1 MKTFKGFLH
10 LKPRAFVLDTFM
22 TYNETSSTWERKLKR
37 LLLPLF
43 LLLFSV
49 FAQAENDLLPAD
61 EAFSFKAKVVNDEIL
76 LTWDIAKGYYLY
88 KEKIKI
94 SSDFSTQLGT
104 AKFPKAKVKNDEFF
118 GRIGVYR
125 NSAVVAVP
133 VLEGDAK
140 SILLNA
146 TFQGCADL
154 GVCYPP
160 ITKSV
165 ALDISNIHGP
175 SLVDN
180 ALNILSKAK
189 TKVGSVVEK
198 VITVSDE
205 PLPADEA
212 FAFSVIAI
220 DANTL
225 MASWNI
231 HPEYYLYHDKFFI
244 ETKGAEIGEVVF
256 PKGKEKDDPLF
267 GKVQIHKGQLNVEI
281 PLENIQSTPITFVAK
296 YQGCWLG
303 GICYPP
309 MEKVTDVIL
318 PVQGENTNTP
328 PIQSVQDIAN
338 ISSTPATVL
347 NKTKN
352 VELNETDKITN
363 ILKQGDVLWTLGWFF
378 VIGLGLSLTPCVFPM
393 IPILSGI
400 IVGQKGVTTRKALIM
415 SIVFVLAMSVTYTI
429 AGVLAGLFGENLQI
443 LFQTPWVLIVFS
455 LVFVALAFSM
465 FGYYEIQLPA
475 RLQNKIANISNK
487 QEGGHLIGVAIMGF
501 LSALIVGPCVAPP
514 LAGALI
520 YIGQT
525 GDAVL
530 GGLSLFVMSLGMGAP
545 LLAIGAGASKLPKA
559 GGWMDNV
566 KYVFGILMLAV
577 AIWLLDRITSPIV
590 SLALWATL
598 FSFSPIAMGVLN
610 SLTNTPTPW
619 QRIFKAIGLLV
630 LAYGILLWGL
640 VARGGGDM
648 LAPLAGYGNG
658 AQVEQVHVKFEKIK
672 SNKDLDQALLRAKAN
687 NQIVM
692 LDFYADWCIS
702 CKELERF
709 VFSNANVVNKMQNV
723 IALQA
728 DVTAND
734 ATDKALMTRRFNI
747 IGPPAI
753 LFFKNG
759 IENRPQRIV
768 GEINAQGFLEHLK
781 KSQ

>member
-1 MKTFKGFLH
+1 MKRF
-10 LKPRAFVLDTFM
+10 
-22 TYNETSSTWERKLKR
+22 
-37 LLLPLF
+37 LLPL
-43 LLLFSV
+43 LLLFST
-49 FAQAENDLLPAD
+49 FSHAQNDLLPAD
-61 EAFSFKAKVVNDEIL
+61 EAFSFKAKVVNNEIL
-76 LTWDIAKGYYLY
+76 LNWDIAQGYYLY

-94 SSDFSTQLGT
+94 ASDFSTQLGV
-104 AKFPKAKVKNDEFF
+104 AKFPKAKIKNDEFF
-118 GRIGVYR
+118 GKIGVYR
-125 NSAVVAVP
+125 NNVVVAIP
-133 VLEGDAK
+133 IIEGDAR
-140 SILLNA
+140 SVQLNVA
-146 TFQGCADL
+146 FQGCADL

-165 ALDISNIHGP
+165 VLDISGIHAP
-175 SLVDN
+175 SLVDD
-180 ALNILSKAK
+180 ALNVFSKAK
-189 TKVGSVVEK
+189 TGVQSVIDKVTP
-198 VITVSDE
+198 ISDD
-205 PLPADEA
+205 PLPGDEA
-212 FAFSVIAI
+212 FAFSVVAA
-220 DANTL
+220 DASTL
-225 MASWNI
+225 VATWQI
-231 HPEYYLYHDKFFI
+231 HPEYYLYNDKFFLDI
-244 ETKGAEIGEVVF
+244 RGAEFGDIAF
-256 PKGKEKDDPLF
+256 PKGKVKEDPLY
-267 GKVQIHKGQLNVEI
+267 GTVQVQKGELIVEI
-281 PLENIQSTPITFVAK
+281 PLKNIQAQQVTFIAK
-296 YQGCWLG
+296 FQGCWLG

-309 MEKVTDVIL
+309 ME
-318 PVQGENTNTP
+318 NTTTITL
-328 PIQSVQDIAN
+328 PIQGVKTTTASAESSN
-338 ISSTPATVL
+338 IPGIPSAAEPAPTIVLDKTV
-347 NKTKN
+347 NID
-352 VELNETDKITN
+352 LNETDKIAALLQQDSALL
-363 ILKQGDVLWTLGWFF
+363 ILASFF
-378 VIGLGLSLTPCVFPM
+378 GFGLLLSLTPCVFPM

-415 SIVFVLAMSVTYTI
+415 SIVFVLAMSVTYSI
-429 AGVLAGLFGENLQI
+429 AGVLAGYFGENLQA
-443 LFQTPWVLIVFS
+443 LFQTPWILVLFS

-475 RLQNKIANISNK
+475 VLQNKIANISNK

-545 LLAIGAGASKLPKA
+545 LLAVGAGVSKLPKA

-577 AIWLLDRITSPIV
+577 AIWLLDRITSQVV

-598 FSFSPIAMGVLN
+598 FSFSPIAMGALN

-619 QRIFKAIGLLV
+619 QRIFKGVGLLV

-648 LAPLAGYGNG
+648 LAPLSGYGASS
-658 AQVEQVHVKFEKIK
+658 AQVERAHVKFERIK
-672 SNKDLDQALLRAKAN
+672 SNADLNQILAKAKKN
-687 NQIVM
+687 SQIVM

-709 VFSNANVVNKMQNV
+709 VFSNTKVVDAMKNH

-734 ATDKALMTRRFNI
+734 ATDKALMARFNI

-753 LFFKNG
+753 LFFNNG
-759 IENRPQRIV
+759 SEKR
-768 GEINAQGFLEHLK
+768 A
-781 KSQ
+781 

>member
-1 MKTFKGFLH
+1 
-10 LKPRAFVLDTFM
+10 
-22 TYNETSSTWERKLKR
+22 
-37 LLLPLF
+37 
-43 LLLFSV
+43 
-49 FAQAENDLLPAD
+49 
-61 EAFSFKAKVVNDEIL
+61 
-76 LTWDIAKGYYLY
+76 
-88 KEKIKI
+88 
-94 SSDFSTQLGT
+94 
-104 AKFPKAKVKNDEFF
+104 
-118 GRIGVYR
+118 
-125 NSAVVAVP
+125 
-133 VLEGDAK
+133 
-140 SILLNA
+140 
-146 TFQGCADL
+146 
-154 GVCYPP
+154 
-160 ITKSV
+160 
-165 ALDISNIHGP
+165 
-175 SLVDN
+175 
-180 ALNILSKAK
+180 
-189 TKVGSVVEK
+189 
-198 VITVSDE
+198 
-205 PLPADEA
+205 
-212 FAFSVIAI
+212 
-220 DANTL
+220 
-225 MASWNI
+225 
-231 HPEYYLYHDKFFI
+231 
-244 ETKGAEIGEVVF
+244 
-256 PKGKEKDDPLF
+256 
-267 GKVQIHKGQLNVEI
+267 
-281 PLENIQSTPITFVAK
+281 
-296 YQGCWLG
+296 
-303 GICYPP
+303 
-309 MEKVTDVIL
+309 VTDVIL

-734 ATDKALMTRRFNI
+734 ATDKALMTRFNI

>member
-1 MKTFKGFLH
+1 
-10 LKPRAFVLDTFM
+10 M
-22 TYNETSSTWERKLKR
+22 TYNKLSNTWERLVKR
-37 LLLPLF
+37 FLLSLLLLS
-43 LLLFSV
+43 FSA

-61 EAFSFKAKVVNDEIL
+61 EAFAFKAKVVNDEVL
-76 LTWDIAKGYYLY
+76 LTWDIAQGYYLY

-94 SSDFSTQLGT
+94 SSDFSTQLGI
-104 AKFPKAKVKNDEFF
+104 AKFPKAKIKNDEFF
-118 GRIGVYR
+118 GKIGVYR
-125 NSAVVAVP
+125 NNAVVAIP
-133 VLEGDAK
+133 VLEGDAR
-140 SILLNA
+140 SILL
-146 TFQGCADL
+146 TVTYQGCADL

-165 ALDISNIHGP
+165 ALDISSIHKP
-175 SLVDN
+175 SIVDS
-180 ALNILSKAK
+180 ALDILSKAK
-189 TKVGSVVEK
+189 IGMQSVVDK
-198 VITVSDE
+198 VSPISDE

-212 FAFSVIAI
+212 FAFSIEAI

-225 MASWNI
+225 MATWQI
-231 HPEYYLYHDKFFI
+231 HPEYYLYNDKFFFDI
-244 ETKGAEIGEVVF
+244 KGAEFGDIVF

-281 PLENIQSTPITFVAK
+281 PLKNIQSQQITFIAK

-309 MEKVTDVIL
+309 LEKTTNIVL
-318 PVQGENTNTP
+318 PIQGAEATVVEPVAVVVNNTP
-328 PIQSVQDIAN
+328 TNPPTI
-338 ISSTPATVL
+338 
-347 NKTKN
+347 
-352 VELNETDKITN
+352 ELNETDKIAALLQQDN
-363 ILKQGDVLWTLGWFF
+363 ILLVLASFF
-378 VIGLGLSLTPCVFPM
+378 GFGLLLSLTPCVFPM

-400 IVGQKGVTTRKALIM
+400 IVGQKGEVTTRKALIM
-415 SIVFVLAMSVTYTI
+415 SIVFVLAMSVTYSI
-429 AGVLAGLFGENLQI
+429 AGVLAGYFGENLQV
-443 LFQTPWVLIVFS
+443 LFQTPWILVVFALI
-455 LVFVALAFSM
+455 FVALAFSM

-475 RLQNKIANISNK
+475 SIQGKIAKISNK

-545 LLAIGAGASKLPKA
+545 LLAIGAGVSKLPKA
-559 GGWMDNV
+559 GSWMDNV

-577 AIWLLDRITSPIV
+577 AIWLLDRIISPVV

-648 LAPLAGYGNG
+648 LAPLSGYG
-658 AQVEQVHVKFEKIK
+658 ASTQSEQVHVKFEKIK
-672 SNKDLDQALLRAKAN
+672 SNADLDRILLRAKAN

-709 VFSNANVVNKMQNV
+709 VFSNIKVVNAMKNH

-734 ATDKALMTRRFNI
+734 ATDKALMARFNI

-753 LFFKNG
+753 LFFNNG
-759 IENRPQRIV
+759 VEKRAQRIV
-768 GEINAQGFLEHLK
+768 GEINAQGYLEHFNK
-781 KSQ
+781 AK

>member
-1 MKTFKGFLH
+1 
-10 LKPRAFVLDTFM
+10 M
-22 TYNETSSTWERKLKR
+22 TYNKLSNTWERLVKR
-37 LLLPLF
+37 FLLSLLLLS
-43 LLLFSV
+43 FSA

-61 EAFSFKAKVVNDEIL
+61 EAFAFKAKVVNDEVL
-76 LTWDIAKGYYLY
+76 LTWDIAQGYYLY

-94 SSDFSTQLGT
+94 SSDFSTQLGI
-104 AKFPKAKVKNDEFF
+104 AKFPKAKIKNDEFF
-118 GRIGVYR
+118 GKIGVYR
-125 NSAVVAVP
+125 NNAVVAIP
-133 VLEGDAK
+133 VLEGDAR
-140 SILLNA
+140 SILL
-146 TFQGCADL
+146 TVTYQGCADL

-165 ALDISNIHGP
+165 ALDISSIHKP
-175 SLVDN
+175 SIVDS
-180 ALNILSKAK
+180 ALDIFSKAK
-189 TKVGSVVEK
+189 IGVQSVVDK
-198 VITVSDE
+198 VSPISDE

-212 FAFSVIAI
+212 FAFSIEAI

-225 MASWNI
+225 MATWQI
-231 HPEYYLYHDKFFI
+231 HPEYYLYNDKFFFDI
-244 ETKGAEIGEVVF
+244 KGAEFGDIVF

-281 PLENIQSTPITFVAK
+281 PLKNIQSQQITFIAK

-309 MEKVTDVIL
+309 LEKTTNIVL
-318 PVQGENTNTP
+318 PIQGAEATVVEPVAVVVNNTP
-328 PIQSVQDIAN
+328 TNPPTI
-338 ISSTPATVL
+338 
-347 NKTKN
+347 
-352 VELNETDKITN
+352 ELNETDKIAALLQQDN
-363 ILKQGDVLWTLGWFF
+363 ILLVLASFF
-378 VIGLGLSLTPCVFPM
+378 GFGLLLSLTPCVFPM

-400 IVGQKGVTTRKALIM
+400 IVGQKGEVTTRKALIM
-415 SIVFVLAMSVTYTI
+415 SIVFVLAMSVTYSI
-429 AGVLAGLFGENLQI
+429 AGVLAGYFGENLQV
-443 LFQTPWVLIVFS
+443 LFQTPWILVVFALI
-455 LVFVALAFSM
+455 FVALAFSM

-475 RLQNKIANISNK
+475 SIQGKIAKISNK
-487 QEGGHLIGVAIMGF
+487 QEGGHLVGVAIMGF

-545 LLAIGAGASKLPKA
+545 LLAIGAGVSKLPKA
-559 GGWMDNV
+559 GSWMDNV

-577 AIWLLDRITSPIV
+577 AIWLLDRIISPVV

-648 LAPLAGYGNG
+648 LAPLSGYGTS
-658 AQVEQVHVKFEKIK
+658 AQSEQVHVRFEKIK
-672 SNKDLDQALLRAKAN
+672 SNSDLDRILLKAKTN

-709 VFSNANVVNKMQNV
+709 VFSNIKVVNAMKNH

-734 ATDKALMTRRFNI
+734 ATDKALMARFNI

-753 LFFKNG
+753 LFFNNG
-759 IENRPQRIV
+759 VEKRAQRIV
-768 GEINAQGFLEHLK
+768 GEINAQGYLEHFNK
-781 KSQ
+781 AK

>member
-1 MKTFKGFLH
+1 VT
-10 LKPRAFVLDTFM
+10 
-22 TYNETSSTWERKLKR
+22 
-37 LLLPLF
+37 
-43 LLLFSV
+43 
-49 FAQAENDLLPAD
+49 
-61 EAFSFKAKVVNDEIL
+61 
-76 LTWDIAKGYYLY
+76 
-88 KEKIKI
+88 
-94 SSDFSTQLGT
+94 
-104 AKFPKAKVKNDEFF
+104 
-118 GRIGVYR
+118 
-125 NSAVVAVP
+125 
-133 VLEGDAK
+133 
-140 SILLNA
+140 
-146 TFQGCADL
+146 
-154 GVCYPP
+154 P
-160 ITKSV
+160 I
-165 ALDISNIHGP
+165 
-175 SLVDN
+175 
-180 ALNILSKAK
+180 
-189 TKVGSVVEK
+189 
-198 VITVSDE
+198 SDE

-212 FAFSVIAI
+212 FAFSVVAI
-220 DANTL
+220 DTNTL
-225 MASWNI
+225 MTTWQI

-244 ETKGAEIGEVVF
+244 DVIGAEIGDVAF

-281 PLENIQSTPITFVAK
+281 PLKNIQSQQITFVAK

-309 MEKVTDVIL
+309 LEKTTTIVL
-318 PVQGENTNTP
+318 PIEGAETTIVKPAAVVVNSAPSNTPTNTP
-328 PIQSVQDIAN
+328 TI
-338 ISSTPATVL
+338 
-347 NKTKN
+347 
-352 VELNETDKITN
+352 ELNETDKIAALLQQDN
-363 ILKQGDVLWTLGWFF
+363 IFWVLASFF
-378 VIGLGLSLTPCVFPM
+378 GFGLLLSLTPCVFPM

-400 IVGQKGVTTRKALIM
+400 IVGHKGEVTTRKALVM
-415 SIVFVLAMSVTYTI
+415 SIVFVLAMSVTYSI
-429 AGVLAGLFGENLQI
+429 AGVLAGYFGENLQV
-443 LFQTPWVLIVFS
+443 LFQTPWILVVFALI
-455 LVFVALAFSM
+455 FVALAFSM
-465 FGYYEIQLPA
+465 FGYYEIQLPTG
-475 RLQNKIANISNK
+475 LQNKIAKISNK

-525 GDAVL
+525 GDAML

-545 LLAIGAGASKLPKA
+545 LLAIGAGVSKLPKA
-559 GGWMDNV
+559 GGWMDNI

-577 AIWLLDRITSPIV
+577 AIWLLDRIISPVV

-648 LAPLAGYGNG
+648 LAPLSGYG
-658 AQVEQVHVKFEKIK
+658 ASTQSEQVHVKFEKIK
-672 SNKDLDQALLRAKAN
+672 SNADLDRILLRAKAN

-709 VFSNANVVNKMQNV
+709 VFSNDKVVDTMKNH

-734 ATDKALMTRRFNI
+734 EIDKALMARFNI

-753 LFFKNG
+753 LFFNNG
-759 IENRPQRIV
+759 VEKRSQRIV
-768 GEINAQGFLEHLK
+768 GEINAQGYLEHFNK
-781 KSQ
+781 AQ

>member
-1 MKTFKGFLH
+1 
-10 LKPRAFVLDTFM
+10 M
-22 TYNETSSTWERKLKR
+22 TYNKLSNTWERLVKR
-37 LLLPLF
+37 FLLSLLLLS
-43 LLLFSV
+43 FSA

-61 EAFSFKAKVVNDEIL
+61 EAFAFKAKVVNDEVL
-76 LTWDIAKGYYLY
+76 LTWDIAQGYYLY

-94 SSDFSTQLGT
+94 SSDFSTQLGI
-104 AKFPKAKVKNDEFF
+104 AKFPKAKIKNDEFF
-118 GRIGVYR
+118 GKIGVYR
-125 NSAVVAVP
+125 NNAVVAIP
-133 VLEGDAK
+133 VLEGDAR
-140 SILLNA
+140 SILL
-146 TFQGCADL
+146 TVTYQGCADL

-165 ALDISNIHGP
+165 ALDISSIHKP
-175 SLVDN
+175 SIVDS
-180 ALNILSKAK
+180 ALDIFSKAK
-189 TKVGSVVEK
+189 IGVQSVVDK
-198 VITVSDE
+198 VSPISDE

-212 FAFSVIAI
+212 FAFSIEAI

-225 MASWNI
+225 MATWQI
-231 HPEYYLYHDKFFI
+231 HPEYYLYNDKFFFDI
-244 ETKGAEIGEVVF
+244 KGAEFGDIVF

-281 PLENIQSTPITFVAK
+281 PLKNIQSQQITFIAK

-309 MEKVTDVIL
+309 LEKTTNIVL
-318 PVQGENTNTP
+318 PIQGAEATIVEPVAVVVNNTP
-328 PIQSVQDIAN
+328 TNPPTI
-338 ISSTPATVL
+338 
-347 NKTKN
+347 
-352 VELNETDKITN
+352 ELNETDKIAALLQQDN
-363 ILKQGDVLWTLGWFF
+363 ILLVLASFF
-378 VIGLGLSLTPCVFPM
+378 GFGLLLSLTPCVFPM

-400 IVGQKGVTTRKALIM
+400 IVGQKGEVTTRKALIM
-415 SIVFVLAMSVTYTI
+415 SIVFVLAMSVTYSI
-429 AGVLAGLFGENLQI
+429 AGVLAGYFGENLQV
-443 LFQTPWVLIVFS
+443 LFQTPWILVVFALI
-455 LVFVALAFSM
+455 FVALAFSM

-475 RLQNKIANISNK
+475 SIQGKIAKISNK
-487 QEGGHLIGVAIMGF
+487 QEGGHLVGVAIMGF

-545 LLAIGAGASKLPKA
+545 LLAIGAGVSKLPKA
-559 GGWMDNV
+559 GSWMDNV

-577 AIWLLDRITSPIV
+577 AIWLLDRIISPVV

-648 LAPLAGYGNG
+648 LAPLSGYGTS
-658 AQVEQVHVKFEKIK
+658 AQSEQVHVRFEKIK
-672 SNKDLDQALLRAKAN
+672 SNSDLDRILLKAKTN

-709 VFSNANVVNKMQNV
+709 VFSNIKVVNAMKNH

-734 ATDKALMTRRFNI
+734 ATDKALMARFNI

-753 LFFKNG
+753 LFFNNG
-759 IENRPQRIV
+759 VEKRAQRIV
-768 GEINAQGFLEHLK
+768 GEINAQGYLEHFNK
-781 KSQ
+781 AK

>member
-1 MKTFKGFLH
+1 M
-10 LKPRAFVLDTFM
+10 
-22 TYNETSSTWERKLKR
+22 KR
-37 LLLPLF
+37 LLLSLF
-43 LLLFSV
+43 LLFSA
-49 FAQAENDLLPAD
+49 FTHAENDLLPAD
-61 EAFSFKAKVVNDEIL
+61 EAFTFKARVVNDEIL
-76 LTWDIAKGYYLY
+76 LNWDIAQGYYLY

-104 AKFPKAKVKNDEFF
+104 AKFPKAKIKNDEFF
-118 GRIGVYR
+118 GKIGIYR
-125 NSAVVAVP
+125 NNAVVAIP

-140 SILLNA
+140 SILL
-146 TFQGCADL
+146 TVTYQGCADL

-165 ALDISNIHGP
+165 ALDISSIHKP
-175 SLVDN
+175 SIVDS
-180 ALNILSKAK
+180 ALDIFSKAK
-189 TKVGSVVEK
+189 IGVQSVVDK
-198 VITVSDE
+198 VTPISDE

-212 FAFSVIAI
+212 FAFSIAAT

-225 MASWNI
+225 MATWQI
-231 HPEYYLYHDKFFI
+231 HPEYYLYNDKFFFDI
-244 ETKGAEIGEVVF
+244 KGAEFGDIVF
-256 PKGKEKDDPLF
+256 PKGKTKEDPLY
-267 GKVQIHKGQLNVEI
+267 GTVQVHKGELNVEI
-281 PLENIQSTPITFVAK
+281 PLKNIQAQQATFIVK
-296 YQGCWLG
+296 FQGCWLG

-309 MEKVTDVIL
+309 MEK
-318 PVQGENTNTP
+318 TNTITL
-328 PIQSVQDIAN
+328 PIQGAQNSNNTLEATLAN
-338 ISSTPATVL
+338 TS
-347 NKTKN
+347 NKAVN
-352 VELNETDKITN
+352 VELNETDRIAA
-363 ILKQGDVLWTLGWFF
+363 LLQQDSVLLVLVSFF
-378 VIGLGLSLTPCVFPM
+378 GFGLLLSLTPCVFPM

-400 IVGQKGVTTRKALIM
+400 IVGHKGEVTTRKALIM
-415 SIVFVLAMSVTYTI
+415 SIVFVLAMSVTYSI
-429 AGVLAGLFGENLQI
+429 AGVLAGYFGENLQA
-443 LFQTPWVLIVFS
+443 LFQTPWILVVFS
-455 LVFVALAFSM
+455 LIFVALAFSM

-475 RLQNKIANISNK
+475 SLQNKIAKISNK
-487 QEGGHLIGVAIMGF
+487 QEGGHLVGVAIMGF

-545 LLAIGAGASKLPKA
+545 LLAVGAGVSKLPKA
-559 GGWMDNV
+559 GGWMDNI

-577 AIWLLDRITSPIV
+577 AIWLLDRIISPIV

-598 FSFSPIAMGVLN
+598 FSFSPIAMGVFN

-619 QRIFKAIGLLV
+619 QRIFKGIGLLV

-648 LAPLAGYGNG
+648 LAPLSGYG
-658 AQVEQVHVKFEKIK
+658 ASTQSEQAHVRFERIK
-672 SNKDLDQALLRAKAN
+672 SNTDLDQILAKAKKN

-709 VFSNANVVNKMQNV
+709 VFSNTKVVDAMKNHV
-723 IALQA
+723 ALQA

-734 ATDKALMTRRFNI
+734 ATDKALMARFNI

-753 LFFKNG
+753 LFFNNG
-759 IENRPQRIV
+759 VEQRAQRIV
-768 GEINAQGFLEHLK
+768 GEINAQGYLEHFNK
-781 KSQ
+781 AK